1 MTTSVLLVDDHQLVR
16 AGLVALVDSADDLTV
31 VGQAADGR
39 EAVRTAVDL
48 RPDVV
53 LMDLSM
59 PVMDGV
65 EATRRLVAALPDARV
80 VVLTSF
86 SDKGR
91 VAEALTAGAIGY
103 LLKDC
108 DPDQLL
114 SAIRSAALGHA
125 PIDPRVAHAL
135 LPRRAEPAQVSASEL
150 SPREA
155 EVLRLVAD
163 GLANKQIA
171 RRLGITE
178 RTVKAHV
185 GSVFRRIGVGD
196 RTSAAL
202 WARDH
207 LPDPQAGH

>member
-1 MTTSVLLVDDHQLVR
+1 MTTRVLLVDDHQLVR
-16 AGLVALVDSADDLTV
+16 AGLSSLVDSADDLEV
-31 VGQAADGR
+31 VGEAADGR
-39 EAVRTAVDL
+39 EAIDAVAAL
-48 RPDVV
+48 GPDVV

-65 EATRRLVAALPDARV
+65 EATRLVTAALPDTKV

-86 SDKGR
+86 SDRAR
-91 VAEALTAGAIGY
+91 VTAALEAGAVGY

-108 DPDQLL
+108 EPAELL
-114 SAIRSAALGHA
+114 AGVRAAAKGHA

-135 LPRRAEPAQVSASEL
+135 LPSRTSAAADEPDL
-150 SPREA
+150 SPREL
-155 EVLRLVAD
+155 EVLQLVAE

-171 RRLGITE
+171 RRLGIAE

-185 GSVFRRIGVGD
+185 GSVFRRIGVAD

-207 LPDPQAGH
+207 LTD

>member
-16 AGLVALVDSADDLTV
+16 AGLVALVDSTDDLAV

-39 EAVRTAVDL
+39 EAVRAAGVL
-48 RPDVV
+48 QPDVV

-65 EATRRLVAALPDARV
+65 EATRQLVAAMPDVRI

-86 SDKGR
+86 SDQGR
-91 VAEALTAGAIGY
+91 VADALAAGAIGY

-108 DPDQLL
+108 EPEQLL
-114 SAIRSAALGHA
+114 AAIRSAALGHT

-135 LPRRAEPAQVSASEL
+135 LPRRPEPGEVAASEL

-202 WARDH
+202 WARDN
-207 LPDPQAGH
+207 LPVQQPEN

>member
-16 AGLVALVDSADDLTV
+16 AGLSALVDSTDGMTV

-39 EAVRTAVDL
+39 EAVGIALEL

-65 EATRRLVAALPDARV
+65 EATRRLLAEAPDIRI

-91 VAEALTAGAIGY
+91 VAEALGAGAIGY

-108 DPDQLL
+108 EPAELL

-135 LPRRAEPAQVSASEL
+135 LPQRAEPAAVTASEL
-150 SPREA
+150 SPRET
-155 EVLRLVAD
+155 EVLRLVAE

-207 LPDPQAGH
+207 L

>member
-1 MTTSVLLVDDHQLVR
+1 MTSVLLVDDHQLVR
-16 AGLVALVDSADDLTV
+16 AGLSALVDSTDGMTV

-39 EAVRTAVDL
+39 EAVGIALEL

-65 EATRRLVAALPDARV
+65 EATRRLLAEAPDIRI

-91 VAEALTAGAIGY
+91 VAEALGAGAIGY

-108 DPDQLL
+108 EPAELL
-114 SAIRSAALGHA
+114 SAICSAALGHE

-135 LPRRAEPAQVSASEL
+135 LPQRAEPAAVTASEL
-150 SPREA
+150 SPRET
-155 EVLRLVAD
+155 EVLRLVAE

-207 LPDPQAGH
+207 L

>member
-1 MTTSVLLVDDHQLVR
+1 MTTTVLLVDDHQLVR
-16 AGLVALVDSADDLTV
+16 AGLVALVESADDLAV

-39 EAVRTAVDL
+39 EAVRAAVSL
-48 RPDVV
+48 RADVV

-65 EATRRLVAALPDARV
+65 EATRQLVAAMPDARI

-91 VAEALTAGAIGY
+91 VAEALAAGAIGY

-114 SAIRSAALGHA
+114 SAIRAAALGHT

-135 LPRRAEPAQVSASEL
+135 LPRRPEPAEVSASEL

-207 LPDPQAGH
+207 LPAQ